1 MCVNSKF
8 KPIGCDS
15 ASCCFDEL
23 SAGQSGYLLGAIA
36 DLSGLRPGLFVYKRD
51 PSRESGRSELGHC
64 MNVDFVPHGFFDLR
78 DIS

>member
-8 KPIGCDS
+8 KSIGCDS

-36 DLSGLRPGLFVYKRD
+36 DLSGLQ
-51 PSRESGRSELGHC
+51 SELGLKRLACLEALH
-64 MNVDFVPHGFFDLR
+64 R
-78 DIS
+78 RRA